1 MAKVSKK
8 QLGRRRR
15 TALLLLLALIAAAV
29 YLLFFR
35 SDSSRNVPTKE
46 TTAVLQSTAM
56 TETTTT
62 EEIGVL
68 YQGTIPV
75 QTELTVPTEPA
86 VLTASQVELDAQPV
100 LQNPELPTGCE
111 VTTLTAALNY
121 LGYPVDKLTMADQYL
136 TRAEP
141 YQATFGEAFIGSP
154 HDANAWGCYAPVI
167 VETAQKYLD
176 EQGNGEVAQNLTGCS
191 LKTLLWEVANGNP
204 VITWVTINLTSRVEE
219 RYYWTTPK
227 GEDAV
232 FLINEHCVLLCG
244 YDLNANTVT
253 VCDPLEGKIQYDMDK
268 FENRYQLVYQQA
280 VVLRKPESLTGTE
293 ITFAHVMG
301 GPAPVIYQKLGLN
314 PQVDYRSSAIGIMNM
329 TPPESA
335 VIASDIAVKSGN
347 VYLGFADR
355 FTGTLIITG
364 EISDVMSAMTE
375 VVDYFRDTLGY
386 VVCKIT
392 KR

>member
-1 MAKVSKK
+1 M
-8 QLGRRRR
+8 
-15 TALLLLLALIAAAV
+15 LLLLALIAAAV

-121 LGYPVDKLTMADQYL
+121 LGYPVDKVTMADQYL

-176 EQGNGEVAQNLTGCS
+176 EQIGRASCRE
-191 LKTLLWEVANGNP
+191 
-204 VITWVTINLTSRVEE
+204 RV
-219 RYYWTTPK
+219 
-227 GEDAV
+227 
-232 FLINEHCVLLCG
+232 
-244 YDLNANTVT
+244 
-253 VCDPLEGKIQYDMDK
+253 
-268 FENRYQLVYQQA
+268 
-280 VVLRKPESLTGTE
+280 
-293 ITFAHVMG
+293 
-301 GPAPVIYQKLGLN
+301 
-314 PQVDYRSSAIGIMNM
+314 
-329 TPPESA
+329 
-335 VIASDIAVKSGN
+335 
-347 VYLGFADR
+347 
-355 FTGTLIITG
+355 
-364 EISDVMSAMTE
+364 
-375 VVDYFRDTLGY
+375 
-386 VVCKIT
+386 
-392 KR
+392 

>member
-1 MAKVSKK
+1 M
-8 QLGRRRR
+8 
-15 TALLLLLALIAAAV
+15 LLLLALIAAAV

-35 SDSSRNVPTKE
+35 SDSSRNAPTEE

-111 VTTLTAALNY
+111 VTALTAALNY
-121 LGYPVDKLTMADQYL
+121 LGYPVDKITMADQYL

-176 EQGNGEVAQNLTGCS
+176 EQGGGEVAQNLTGCS
-191 LKTLLWEVANGNP
+191 LKTLLWEVSNGNP

-268 FENRYQLVYQQA
+268 REPLPA
-280 VVLRKPESLTGTE
+280 GLSAGSGAPEAGE
-293 ITFAHVMG
+293 PDG
-301 GPAPVIYQKLGLN
+301 DRNGN
-314 PQVDYRSSAIGIMNM
+314 D
-329 TPPESA
+329 
-335 VIASDIAVKSGN
+335 GN
-347 VYLGFADR
+347 VCAIRTCLHKR
-355 FTGTLIITG
+355 IHV
-364 EISDVMSAMTE
+364 S
-375 VVDYFRDTLGY
+375 FRQILLHTA
-386 VVCKIT
+386 
-392 KR
+392 

>member
-1 MAKVSKK
+1 M
-8 QLGRRRR
+8 
-15 TALLLLLALIAAAV
+15 LLLLALIAAAV

-204 VITWVTINLTSRVEE
+204 VIT
-219 RYYWTTPK
+219 
-227 GEDAV
+227 
-232 FLINEHCVLLCG
+232 
-244 YDLNANTVT
+244 
-253 VCDPLEGKIQYDMDK
+253 
-268 FENRYQLVYQQA
+268 
-280 VVLRKPESLTGTE
+280 
-293 ITFAHVMG
+293 
-301 GPAPVIYQKLGLN
+301 
-314 PQVDYRSSAIGIMNM
+314 
-329 TPPESA
+329 
-335 VIASDIAVKSGN
+335 
-347 VYLGFADR
+347 
-355 FTGTLIITG
+355 
-364 EISDVMSAMTE
+364 
-375 VVDYFRDTLGY
+375 
-386 VVCKIT
+386 
-392 KR
+392 

>member
-141 YQATFGEAFIGSP
+141 YQATFGEAFIG
-154 HDANAWGCYAPVI
+154 APRC
-167 VETAQKYLD
+167 Q
-176 EQGNGEVAQNLTGCS
+176 
-191 LKTLLWEVANGNP
+191 
-204 VITWVTINLTSRVEE
+204 RV
-219 RYYWTTPK
+219 
-227 GEDAV
+227 G
-232 FLINEHCVLLCG
+232 LLCTG
-244 YDLNANTVT
+244 
-253 VCDPLEGKIQYDMDK
+253 
-268 FENRYQLVYQQA
+268 NRGN
-280 VVLRKPESLTGTE
+280 RTE
-293 ITFAHVMG
+293 I
-301 GPAPVIYQKLGLN
+301 P
-314 PQVDYRSSAIGIMNM
+314 
-329 TPPESA
+329 
-335 VIASDIAVKSGN
+335 
-347 VYLGFADR
+347 
-355 FTGTLIITG
+355 
-364 EISDVMSAMTE
+364 
-375 VVDYFRDTLGY
+375 
-386 VVCKIT
+386 
-392 KR
+392 

>member
-1 MAKVSKK
+1 M
-8 QLGRRRR
+8 
-15 TALLLLLALIAAAV
+15 LLLLALIAAAV

-86 VLTASQVELDAQPV
+86 V
-100 LQNPELPTGCE
+100 
-111 VTTLTAALNY
+111 LTAALNY

-293 ITFAHVMG
+293 
-301 GPAPVIYQKLGLN
+301 
-314 PQVDYRSSAIGIMNM
+314 
-329 TPPESA
+329 
-335 VIASDIAVKSGN
+335 
-347 VYLGFADR
+347 
-355 FTGTLIITG
+355 
-364 EISDVMSAMTE
+364 TE
-375 VVDYFRDTLGY
+375 TETTEMFVQ
-386 VVCKIT
+386 
-392 KR
+392 

>member
-1 MAKVSKK
+1 M
-8 QLGRRRR
+8 
-15 TALLLLLALIAAAV
+15 LLLLALIAAVV

-35 SDSSRNVPTKE
+35 SDSSRNAPTEE

-111 VTTLTAALNY
+111 VTALTAALNY
-121 LGYPVDKLTMADQYL
+121 LGYPVDKVTMADQYL

-176 EQGNGEVAQNLTGCS
+176 EQGGGEVAQNLTGCS

-253 VCDPLEGKIQYDMDK
+253 VCDPLEGKIQYNMDK
-268 FENRYQLVYQQA
+268 FEDRYQLVYQQA

-293 ITFAHVMG
+293 
-301 GPAPVIYQKLGLN
+301 
-314 PQVDYRSSAIGIMNM
+314 
-329 TPPESA
+329 
-335 VIASDIAVKSGN
+335 
-347 VYLGFADR
+347 
-355 FTGTLIITG
+355 
-364 EISDVMSAMTE
+364 TE
-375 VVDYFRDTLGY
+375 TETETMEMFVQ
-386 VVCKIT
+386 
-392 KR
+392 

>member
-1 MAKVSKK
+1 M
-8 QLGRRRR
+8 
-15 TALLLLLALIAAAV
+15 LLLLALIAAAV

-111 VTTLTAALNY
+111 VTSLTAALNY

-268 FENRYQLVYQQA
+268 FENRYQLVYAVNQNAKRVQYQA
-280 VVLRKPESLTGTE
+280 
-293 ITFAHVMG
+293 
-301 GPAPVIYQKLGLN
+301 
-314 PQVDYRSSAIGIMNM
+314 
-329 TPPESA
+329 
-335 VIASDIAVKSGN
+335 
-347 VYLGFADR
+347 
-355 FTGTLIITG
+355 
-364 EISDVMSAMTE
+364 
-375 VVDYFRDTLGY
+375 
-386 VVCKIT
+386 
-392 KR
+392 